1 MSDRKVMDY
10 MTKNVE
16 VLYENCTVREAIN
29 QILNSKHY
37 GLPVVSK
44 NNVLQG
50 FLTSKELLRH
60 ISSPDLEII
69 HIIQKGTYTAS
80 PDMDIDDAARVIFRW
95 GLRDMPVVDKDN
107 KLVGIISNL
116 DVVRSH
122 FDRAT
127 PYKINTIVELL
138 KAKYKIN
145 PLKIERKIIHI
156 NDLHP
161 TQWVV
166 YQDELEGR
174 MYELERGLAEPL
186 IVIDRKGV
194 LVLVDGHH
202 RVLAARRLGI
212 LDLVAFII
220 YVDMSEPL
228 GMEKTAIEKNV
239 FKIEDIAI
247 ENKTHHPLIEVTT
260 KLMKENEN

>member
-145 PLKIERKIIHI
+145 PLK
-156 NDLHP
+156 
-161 TQWVV
+161 
-166 YQDELEGR
+166 
-174 MYELERGLAEPL
+174 
-186 IVIDRKGV
+186 
-194 LVLVDGHH
+194 
-202 RVLAARRLGI
+202 
-212 LDLVAFII
+212 
-220 YVDMSEPL
+220 
-228 GMEKTAIEKNV
+228 
-239 FKIEDIAI
+239 
-247 ENKTHHPLIEVTT
+247 
-260 KLMKENEN
+260 